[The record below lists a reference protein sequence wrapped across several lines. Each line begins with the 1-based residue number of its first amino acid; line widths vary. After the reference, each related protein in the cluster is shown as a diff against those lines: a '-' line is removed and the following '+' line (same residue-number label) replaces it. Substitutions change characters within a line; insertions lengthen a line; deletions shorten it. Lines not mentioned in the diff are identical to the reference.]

1 MSLQYWLPLNGNT
14 NNQGLKN
21 DVPTIVGTGITYSS
35 GKIGQSATFPNN
47 CASYIHLPGLNL
59 QEGAFCAWIKILGEG
74 SGNSYQYIISE
85 GRDSNS
91 IGTNIRVTKAGT
103 SLAFVTHGKTIN
115 INVELNKWFHIAGV
129 FGDGKISLYKD
140 GILSTSTTYTTDTDY
155 SQSNDKLVLGK
166 MSYGYTQTANYFP
179 FNGQLNDVRIYNHAL
194 SAKEVEEIS
203 KGLIL
208 HYKLDDQYI
217 ESTTNLFASQI
228 DTTCMTLTGFTANQN
243 VTLSLD
249 NINGIPAIKA
259 ISNQDTSTP
268 GIKLGVYN
276 LTTDTTYTVS
286 CLLESNCTSN
296 IVAYQITGATS
307 KVRTI
312 YEKVSFT
319 FNTGSSTSITF
330 YAFMYTPQIGQY
342 IKISRPQ
349 LEQKDHATPFTISSR
364 SQNTVYDSS
373 GFNNN
378 ATATNIIVS
387 NSSARCSNSFVFSG
401 SSSYVKV
408 TNNNWLTQGMQEIT
422 INFWAKCSSW
432 PSNGGRMISC
442 TETGGFNLEAGNS
455 GYYRFPVHVYTDAEQ
470 TATAYKYDSKEIQ
483 ISKLSTT
490 NWNMITLIY
499 TTSGTKT
506 YINGQLHHT
515 YTNAS
520 YGIHFNTNA
529 RLFLG
534 CEANTASATTPYFN
548 GQLNDLRIYT
558 KELTAAQILELYNVS
573 ATIDNFGNA
582 YSREVVE
589 Q

>member
-1 MSLQYWLPLNGNT
+1 MSLQIWLPLNQDLR
-14 NNQGLKN
+14 NQGLTPATISGGEIDNNGKLGKCYKVKN
-21 DVPTIVGTGITYSS
+21 TSYITITHTLPTISNFSFAFWMKIPSNMASGTTWERMFIFSAINAAGGSNSTTGINWANYDSVKIYDDANHQWLWAYPGTQFEYDTWNHWTITHEPNGEGVRCKVYINGNLINTYNSTTHPLQLIS
-35 GKIGQSATFPNN
+35 GTIKIG
-47 CASYIHLPGLNL
+47 
-59 QEGAFCAWIKILGEG
+59 
-74 SGNSYQYIISE
+74 
-85 GRDSNS
+85 
-91 IGTNIRVTKAGT
+91 
-103 SLAFVTHGKTIN
+103 
-115 INVELNKWFHIAGV
+115 
-129 FGDGKISLYKD
+129 D
-140 GILSTSTTYTTDTDY
+140 GIASDYLYINDFRLYDHTLS
-155 SQSNDKLVLGK
+155 
-166 MSYGYTQTANYFP
+166 P
-179 FNGQLNDVRIYNHAL
+179 
-194 SAKEVEEIS
+194 KEVEEIN
-203 KGLIL
+203 KGLVL
-208 HYKLDDQYI
+208 HYKLDDRNI
-217 ESTTNLFASQI
+217 ESTTNLIAGNSAATYDYVEKEVAAYATSILSKTQFENKI
-228 DTTCMTLTGFTANQN
+228 YTFTAYIKNTSDHPLRVRVSPYNADDSDYSAITGNNIQPGEEGYST
-243 VTLSLD
+243 VTVDL
-249 NINGIPAIKA
+249 
-259 ISNQDTSTP
+259 
-268 GIKLGVYN
+268 
-276 LTTDTTYTVS
+276 TDTASYNGKLVLYIQNGNAGTVPT
-286 CLLESNCTSN
+286 NK
-296 IVAYQITGATS
+296 I
-307 KVRTI
+307 
-312 YEKVSFT
+312 
-319 FNTGSSTSITF
+319 F
-330 YAFMYTPQIGQY
+330 YVKEAQF
-342 IKISRPQ
+342 
-349 LEQKDHATPFTISSR
+349 EQKNHATPFTISSR

-378 ATATNIIVS
+378 ATATNITVS

-422 INFWAKCSSW
+422 INFWAKCNSW

-520 YGIHFNTNA
+520 YGIHFNTSA

-548 GQLNDLRIYT
+548 GQLNDLRIYA

-582 YSREVVE
+582 YSREVIE